1 MSYLRIIPSLL
12 ISNGKLVKGIN
23 FKNFKNAG
31 SPVTTITALDS
42 QKADEIFIVDIDCY
56 NKKTLEPDFKLLK
69 KIAEINSTPITFGGG
84 IKDMIMVKKAFS
96 CGADKIFLNSVIFN
110 DEKII
115 EKIALQYGN
124 QAIVAGMNIISKN
137 GKYFIMEDN
146 SNTIDPIEYAK
157 KLQKLGAGELKII
170 FVNLEGTRKGIDINY
185 SKEINNNVK
194 IPCIFEGGIGNL
206 DQLDLFF
213 SSGLISIGLGS
224 LITFSDYNIVKI
236 KHHLINKNFN
246 VRV

>member
-31 SPVTTITALDS
+31 SPVTTVAALDS

-56 NKKTLEPDFKLLK
+56 NKKKLEPNFELLK

-84 IKDMIMVKKAFS
+84 IKNIIMAKKAFS
-96 CGADKIFLNSVIFN
+96 SGADKIFLNSIIFN

-115 EKIALQYGN
+115 KKIALQYGS
-124 QAIVAGMNIISKN
+124 QSIVAGMNIINKN
-137 GKYFIMEDN
+137 GKYSLMEDN
-146 SNTIDPIEYAK
+146 SNTINPIEYAK
-157 KLQKLGAGELKII
+157 RLEKLGAGELKVI
-170 FVNLEGTRKGIDINY
+170 FVNLEGTKKGVDISY
-185 SKEINNNVK
+185 SQKINHNVK

-206 DQLDLFF
+206 DQLDIFF
-213 SSGLISIGLGS
+213 RSGLTSIGLGS

-246 VRV
+246 VRI

>member
-1 MSYLRIIPSLL
+1 MNYLRIIPSLL

-31 SPVTTITALDS
+31 SPVTTVAALDS
-42 QKADEIFIVDIDCY
+42 QKADEIFIIDIDCY
-56 NKKTLEPDFKLLK
+56 NKKKLEPDFELLE

-84 IKDMIMVKKAFS
+84 IKNFIMAKKAFS
-96 CGADKIFLNSVIFN
+96 SGADKIFLNSIIFD

-115 EKIALQYGN
+115 DKIALQYGN
-124 QAIVAGMNIISKN
+124 QAVVAGMNIINKN
-137 GKYFIMEDN
+137 GKYFLMEDN
-146 SNTIDPIEYAK
+146 YNTINPIDYAK

-170 FVNLEGTRKGIDINY
+170 FVNLEGTKKGIDIDY
-185 SKEINNNVK
+185 SKKISDSVK
-194 IPCIFEGGIGNL
+194 IPCIFEGGIGDL

-213 SSGLISIGLGS
+213 KSGLMSIGLGS
-224 LITFSDYNIVKI
+224 LITFSDNNIVKI

>member
-1 MSYLRIIPSLL
+1 MNYLRIIPSLL

-31 SPVTTITALDS
+31 SPVTTVAALDS
-42 QKADEIFIVDIDCY
+42 QKADEIFIIDIDCY
-56 NKKTLEPDFKLLK
+56 NKKKLEPDFELLE

-84 IKDMIMVKKAFS
+84 IKNFIMAKKAFTS
-96 CGADKIFLNSVIFN
+96 GADKIFLNSIIFD

-115 EKIALQYGN
+115 DEIALQYGN
-124 QAIVAGMNIISKN
+124 QAVVAGMNIINKN
-137 GKYFIMEDN
+137 GKYFLMEDN
-146 SNTIDPIEYAK
+146 YNKINPIDYAK

-170 FVNLEGTRKGIDINY
+170 FVNLEGTKKGIDIDY
-185 SKEINNNVK
+185 SKKISDSVK
-194 IPCIFEGGIGNL
+194 IPCIFEGGIGDL

-213 SSGLISIGLGS
+213 KSGLMSIGLGS
-224 LITFSDYNIVKI
+224 LITFSDNNIVKI

-246 VRV
+246 IRV

>member
-1 MSYLRIIPSLL
+1 MNYLRIIPSLL

-31 SPVTTITALDS
+31 SPVTTVAALDS
-42 QKADEIFIVDIDCY
+42 QKADEIFIIDIDCY
-56 NKKTLEPDFKLLK
+56 NKKKLEPDFELLE

-84 IKDMIMVKKAFS
+84 IKNFIMAKKAFTS
-96 CGADKIFLNSVIFN
+96 GADKIFLNSIIFD

-115 EKIALQYGN
+115 DEIALQYGN
-124 QAIVAGMNIISKN
+124 QAVVAGMNIINKN
-137 GKYFIMEDN
+137 GKYFLMEDN
-146 SNTIDPIEYAK
+146 YNTINPIDYAK

-170 FVNLEGTRKGIDINY
+170 FVNLEGTKKGIDIDY
-185 SKEINNNVK
+185 SKKISDSVK

-213 SSGLISIGLGS
+213 KSGLMSIGLGS
-224 LITFSDYNIVKI
+224 LITFSDNNIVKI

-246 VRV
+246 IRV

>member
-1 MSYLRIIPSLL
+1 MNYLRIIPSLL

-23 FKNFKNAG
+23 FNNFKNAG
-31 SPVTTITALDS
+31 SPVTTVAALDS
-42 QKADEIFIVDIDCY
+42 QKADEIFIIDIDCY
-56 NKKTLEPDFKLLK
+56 NKKKLEPDFELLE

-84 IKDMIMVKKAFS
+84 IKNFIMAKKAFS
-96 CGADKIFLNSVIFN
+96 SGADKIFLNSIIFD

-115 EKIALQYGN
+115 DKIALQYGN
-124 QAIVAGMNIISKN
+124 QAVVAGMNIINKN
-137 GKYFIMEDN
+137 GKYFLMEDN
-146 SNTIDPIEYAK
+146 YNIINPIDYAK

-170 FVNLEGTRKGIDINY
+170 FVNLEGTKKGIDIDY
-185 SKEINNNVK
+185 SKKISDSVK
-194 IPCIFEGGIGNL
+194 IPCIFEGGIGDL

-213 SSGLISIGLGS
+213 KSGLMSIGLGS
-224 LITFSDYNIVKI
+224 LITFSDNNIVKI

>member
-1 MSYLRIIPSLL
+1 MNYLRIIPSLL

-31 SPVTTITALDS
+31 SPVTTVAALDS
-42 QKADEIFIVDIDCY
+42 QKADEIFIIDIDCY
-56 NKKTLEPDFKLLK
+56 NKKKLEPDFELLE

-84 IKDMIMVKKAFS
+84 IKNFIMAKKAFTS
-96 CGADKIFLNSVIFN
+96 GADKIFLNSIIFD

-115 EKIALQYGN
+115 DEIALQYGN
-124 QAIVAGMNIISKN
+124 QAVVAGMNIINKN
-137 GKYFIMEDN
+137 GKYFLMEDN
-146 SNTIDPIEYAK
+146 YNKINPIDYAK

-170 FVNLEGTRKGIDINY
+170 FVNLEGTKKGIDIDY
-185 SKEINNNVK
+185 SKKISDSVK

-213 SSGLISIGLGS
+213 KSGLMSIGLGS
-224 LITFSDYNIVKI
+224 LITFSDNNIVKI

-246 VRV
+246 IRV

>member
-31 SPVTTITALDS
+31 SPVTTVSALDS
-42 QKADEIFIVDIDCY
+42 QKADEIFIVDTDCY
-56 NKKTLEPDFKLLK
+56 NKKKLEPDYELLK

-84 IKDMIMVKKAFS
+84 IKNLIMAKKAFS
-96 CGADKIFLNSVIFN
+96 SGADKIFLNSIIFS
-110 DEKII
+110 DEEII
-115 EKIALQYGN
+115 ETIALQYGN
-124 QAIVAGMNIISKN
+124 QAVVAGMNIINKN
-137 GKYFIMEDN
+137 GKYFLMEDN
-146 SNTIDPIEYAK
+146 SKAINPIEYAK

-170 FVNLEGTRKGIDINY
+170 FVNLEGTKKGIDIDY
-185 SKEINNNVK
+185 SKKINESVN

-213 SSGLISIGLGS
+213 KSGLTSVGLGS
-224 LITFSDYNIVKI
+224 LITFSDNNIIKI
-236 KHHLINKNFN
+236 KQHLLNKNFN
-246 VRV
+246 VRI